1 MRQRIDELHPPDLR
15 FDLGNLVPQ
24 TLPGFPDLRR
34 EEVAEQLRD
43 AVNLPH
49 DPLQVGRLALQVVR
63 AQPDE
68 EGHPLLPRGHP
79 PELREQ
85 LLPPRA
91 RRERL
96 REVVDLDPPDELA
109 GDPRGGDLVLGGA
122 AEELGGEDAG
132 LAVGEV
138 LGGGAVDGVDL
149 LPVLL
154 GDRAE
159 DGLELARGVE
169 GDEAVQA
176 GEGELVGKLG
186 GLEYEVRSV
195 ST

>member
-1 MRQRIDELHPPDLR
+1 M
-15 FDLGNLVPQ
+15 
-24 TLPGFPDLRR
+24 
-34 EEVAEQLRD
+34 
-43 AVNLPH
+43 
-49 DPLQVGRLALQVVR
+49 GRLPLQVVR
-63 AQPDE
+63 PQPDE

-79 PELREQ
+79 TELRQQ

-96 REVVDLDPPDELA
+96 REVIDLDAADQLA

-138 LGGGAVDGVDL
+138 LGGRAVDGVDL

-176 GEGELVGKLG
+176 GEGELAGKFG
-186 GLEYEVRSV
+186 GLQNKMKTFYPGWKL
-195 ST
+195 